1 MVATI
6 FVFLSDILF
15 VLLWAQSYEILG
27 KEQHHSTTLSRSW
40 KAAIKDFS
48 NYLRLEKSLSTNSVE
63 AYMRDV
69 EKLSLFIISTF
80 GIAPEQ
86 VEHRH
91 IAEFLVAIPECGIG
105 KRSQA
110 RVLSGIKAFYKFLL
124 LDDRIEINPA
134 ELIEGPK
141 LGFYLP
147 KVLTVD
153 EIDALITAVDV
164 SRPEGHR
171 NRAIL
176 ETLYGCGLRVS
187 ELITLRLS
195 GLFLNDGF
203 IRVIGKGDKQRLVPI
218 GQRAI
223 DEINRYLAQRN
234 LRKIDPKHADI
245 LFLSFHGKGLS
256 RIMIF
261 IMIKQL
267 AAQVGITKSIS
278 PHTFRHSFATHLVE
292 NGADLRAVQEML
304 GHESILTTEIYTHV
318 DRKHWQQN
326 ILRYHPR
333 RKGYFG

>member
-1 MVATI
+1 MEKDTH
-6 FVFLSDILF
+6 SK
-15 VLLWAQSYEILG
+15 LLN
-27 KEQHHSTTLSRSW
+27 RSW
-40 KAAIKDFS
+40 NAAIGDFNS
-48 NYLRLEKSLSTNSVE
+48 YLRLEKSLSANSVE
-63 AYMRDV
+63 AYLCDV
-69 EKLSLFIISTF
+69 EKLNSFVVSTF
-80 GIAPEQ
+80 GLSPEQ

-91 IAEFLVAIPECGIG
+91 ITAFLAAIPDYGIG

-124 LDDRIEINPA
+124 LEDRVTVNPA

-147 KVLTVD
+147 EVLTVD
-153 EIDALITAVDV
+153 EIDALIAAVDV

-187 ELITLRLS
+187 ELASLRIS
-195 GLFLNDGF
+195 SLFFNDGF

-223 DEINRYLAQRN
+223 DEINRYLAQRT
-234 LRKIDPKHADI
+234 LRKIDPKCEDI
-245 LFLSFHGKGLS
+245 LFLNVHGRGLS
-256 RIMIF
+256 RIMVF
-261 IMIKQL
+261 MLIKQL
-267 AAQVGITKSIS
+267 AAQVGITKNIS

-292 NGADLRAVQEML
+292 NGADLRAVHEML

-318 DRKHWQQN
+318 DRKRWHQN

-333 RKGYFG
+333 LTCQ

>member
-1 MVATI
+1 LFFLATSYSY
-6 FVFLSDILF
+6 FCGHKGKKILK
-15 VLLWAQSYEILG
+15 
-27 KEQHHSTTLSRSW
+27 KEQHNIAPNRSW
-40 KAAIKDFS
+40 QAAIDDFS
-48 NYLRLEKSLSTNSVE
+48 SYLRLEKSLSTNSVA
-63 AYMRDV
+63 AYIRDV
-69 EKLSLFIISTF
+69 EKLNLFIVSAF
-80 GIAPEQ
+80 GLAPEQ

-91 IAEFLVAIPECGIG
+91 MTEFLVAIPGYGIG

-124 LDDRIEINPA
+124 LEDRIEISPA

-147 KVLTVD
+147 EVLSV
-153 EIDALITAVDV
+153 EEVGALIAAVDV

-195 GLFLNDGF
+195 GLFFNDGF

-223 DEINRYLAQRN
+223 EEINRYLEQRK
-234 LRKIDPKHADI
+234 LRKIDAKSEDV
-245 LFLSFHGKGLS
+245 LFLNVHGQGLS
-256 RIMIF
+256 RTMVF
-261 IMIKQL
+261 MLVKQL
-267 AAQVGITKSIS
+267 AAQAGITKNIS

-318 DRKHWQQN
+318 DRKRWQQN
-326 ILRYHPR
+326 ILCYHPR
-333 RKGYFG
+333 KK

>member
-1 MVATI
+1 
-6 FVFLSDILF
+6 LDK
-15 VLLWAQSYEILG
+15 EIHNKSLNSSW
-27 KEQHHSTTLSRSW
+27 STTT
-40 KAAIKDFS
+40 ADFS
-48 NYLRLEKSLSTNSVE
+48 SYLRLEKSLSANSVE
-63 AYMRDV
+63 AYLRDV
-69 EKLSLFIISTF
+69 EKLNSFIVDTF
-80 GIAPEQ
+80 KLPPEQ

-91 IAEFLVAIPECGIG
+91 ITDFLAAIPGNGIG

-124 LDDRIEINPA
+124 LEDRIAVNPA

-147 KVLTVD
+147 EVLTVD
-153 EIDALITAVDV
+153 EIDALITAVDA

-171 NRAIL
+171 NRAML

-187 ELITLRLS
+187 ELVTLRIS
-195 GLFLNDGF
+195 GLFFNDGF

-218 GQRAI
+218 SQRAI
-223 DEINRYLAQRN
+223 AEINHYLAQRT
-234 LRKIDPKHADI
+234 LRKIDPKCEDI
-245 LFLSFHGKGLS
+245 LFLNFHGRGLS
-256 RIMIF
+256 RIMVF
-261 IMIKQL
+261 MLIKQL
-267 AAQVGITKSIS
+267 AAQAGITKNIS

-318 DRKHWQQN
+318 DRKRWQQN

-333 RKGYFG
+333 KNGS

>member
-1 MVATI
+1 
-6 FVFLSDILF
+6 L
-15 VLLWAQSYEILG
+15 E
-27 KEQHHSTTLSRSW
+27 KEHHLTTLDRLW
-40 KAAIKDFS
+40 HAAISDFS
-48 NYLRLEKSLSTNSVE
+48 NYLRLEKSLSNNSVE

-69 EKLSLFIISTF
+69 EKLNLFIASTF
-80 GIAPEQ
+80 SLAPEQ

-91 IAEFLVAIPECGIG
+91 IAAFLAAVPDYGIG

-124 LDDRIEINPA
+124 LEDRIEINPA

-147 KVLTVD
+147 EVLTID
-153 EIDALITAVDV
+153 EVDALIAAVDV

-187 ELITLRLS
+187 ELVTLRIS
-195 GLFLNDGF
+195 GLFFNDGF

-223 DEINRYLAQRN
+223 DEINRYLAQRTV
-234 LRKIDPKHADI
+234 RKVDSKSEDI
-245 LFLSFHGKGLS
+245 LFLNLRGQGLS

-261 IMIKQL
+261 MLIKQL
-267 AAQVGITKSIS
+267 AAQAGITKNIS

-318 DRKHWQQN
+318 DRKRWQQN
-326 ILRYHPR
+326 ILQYHPR
-333 RKGYFG
+333 KVV